1 MTAAPSPRSAAAR
14 EFTGGGL
21 PVGIRVALV
30 VSRYNDSITR
40 RLRDG
45 AEHALVAAGLAAEA
59 IDVAWVPG
67 SFELTLAADRLA
79 ASGRYAA
86 VLCLGAI
93 IKGETSHDHHIA
105 TAVAAGIEQSGRAR
119 RLPVLFGVLT
129 CDTLAQAL
137 ARAGGSVADGFAGN
151 KGAECAVAAVEMI
164 RLLSVLPPAA
174 PSP

>member
-1 MTAAPSPRSAAAR
+1 M
-14 EFTGGGL
+14 
-21 PVGIRVALV
+21 
-30 VSRYNDSITR
+30 
-40 RLRDG
+40 
-45 AEHALVAAGLAAEA
+45 
-59 IDVAWVPG
+59 PG
-67 SFELTLAADRLA
+67 SFEIPLAADRMA
-79 ASGRYAA
+79 ASGQYAA

-93 IKGETSHDHHIA
+93 IKGETSHDQHIA
-105 TAVAAGIEQSGRAR
+105 SAVGHGIEQSARAHGI
-119 RLPVLFGVLT
+119 PVVFGVLT